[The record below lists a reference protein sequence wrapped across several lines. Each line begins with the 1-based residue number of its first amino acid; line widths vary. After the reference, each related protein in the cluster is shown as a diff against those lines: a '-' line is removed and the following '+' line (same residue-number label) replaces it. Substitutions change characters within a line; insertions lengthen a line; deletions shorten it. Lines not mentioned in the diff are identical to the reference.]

1 MDLTINN
8 SFTPFKNKNL
18 KEINQGQKK
27 SFAQFGTQ
35 KYCSYYPNIMDPYLN
50 IQTKNKCKKIKE
62 INIPNIGTSHVY
74 KLSNGH
80 RIIIIP
86 KRGTFEINTLV
97 NTDLQEDTVISH
109 FVEHLIANGENSFNA
124 STFKKEL
131 DRIGASMHAK
141 TTENTVNYKISYP
154 FDDKKDIELII
165 EMQAQMLQNPKFNK
179 DKVEREKGV
188 LISEYVLENSSE
200 DNKDKEKSALKKR
213 VVNSLFGTNLPL
225 LTNSNTVNNIK
236 SISLDSIQNF
246 YDKYYQNNNMQT
258 IVVGDINPNEI
269 IKLFEK
275 YFNKQNKNQQKKS
288 KSYTPVNLPQAP
300 KRLDL
305 KFGFNK
311 GNIAQINFPA
321 FNYDSTKDRIIF
333 DILKEL
339 AKIKECDFD
348 INLLD
353 ASDYGIKPTVISIQA
368 ECQDNDSNQ
377 NLEKLQS
384 ELIKFLNSGITQ
396 DELNIIK
403 KRGKLSSFLISED
416 NCLLAELLNTMNP
429 NDNYLIQ
436 KQKLLNEIT
445 TVDIKEFINTYFK
458 FDKALYL
465 SASDNPKIYNQPVT
479 FKGSKKTF
487 KLNANEYV
495 YPNNMQLIVN
505 SDEENKLTSYHLAF
519 QTEDL
524 GKPKPAILE
533 FLKYM
538 MQFAIKNNLPKEL
551 SIEPNIILTNN
562 SLDIS
567 GISNPEDTI
576 KLIEFIN
583 KTVQY
588 REYSPEFFDEIKRL
602 LKNEVQDDYFM
613 SKLTNLEFGDN
624 NVKLL
629 DKIAKK
635 EDKIKAIN
643 DVSLSDILSFLDRIT
658 KKSQAKAVLV
668 LPNSLLKSAKNDIF
682 ATVNKG
688 FSWNFKPKN
697 DINIE
702 QLLHLKANDSLLPNV
717 LIDIQNNNIADIC
730 FSYKIADCKDE
741 KESIM
746 ADMLSVI
753 LNNRIFSEIREKYG
767 IGYYLGA
774 NYEQNSGSNHITI
787 KCNFKCDKENAQDL
801 RKVVNE
807 IQKIINDIVSK
818 PISKDELESLK
829 LEYKKFWLENSMTTL
844 GKAGLLSS
852 YSIDELNKKYQI
864 IESISKN
871 ELLQS
876 ARKHLAA
883 KPNIVIRANK
893 DTINSNIG
901 YITTL
906 GRLV

>member
-1 MDLTINN
+1 MNNGTGINSN
-8 SFTPFKNKNL
+8 NWS
-18 KEINQGQKK
+18 ESDIKK
-27 SFAQFGTQ
+27 
-35 KYCSYYPNIMDPYLN
+35 Y
-50 IQTKNKCKKIKE
+50 
-62 INIPNIGTSHVY
+62 
-74 KLSNGH
+74 
-80 RIIIIP
+80 
-86 KRGTFEINTLV
+86 
-97 NTDLQEDTVISH
+97 
-109 FVEHLIANGENSFNA
+109 
-124 STFKKEL
+124 KEL
-131 DRIGASMHAK
+131 YKAGNK
-141 TTENTVNYKISYP
+141 T
-154 FDDKKDIELII
+154 
-165 EMQAQMLQNPKFNK
+165 
-179 DKVEREKGV
+179 
-188 LISEYVLENSSE
+188 
-200 DNKDKEKSALKKR
+200 
-213 VVNSLFGTNLPL
+213 VVNQVKL
-225 LTNSNTVNNIK
+225 
-236 SISLDSIQNF
+236 
-246 YDKYYQNNNMQT
+246 YCEQNNAEEELDNMQT
-258 IVVGDINPNEI
+258 IVVGDVNPDEI

-275 YFNKQNKNQQKKS
+275 YFNKQNDNQQTKS
-288 KSYTPVNLPQAP
+288 KSYVPVNLPQAP

-321 FNYDSTKDRIIF
+321 FNYDSKKDRVIF
-333 DILKEL
+333 GILKEL
-339 AKIKECDFD
+339 AKIKECSCD

-353 ASDYGIKPTVISIQA
+353 ASDYGIRPTIISVQS
-368 ECQDNDSNQ
+368 DYSSNNSNE

-384 ELIKFLNSGITQ
+384 DLIKLLNSGITQ

-403 KRGKLSSFLISED
+403 KREKTSSLLISED
-416 NCLLAELLNTMNP
+416 NCLLAELLNTMNLS
-429 NDNYLIQ
+429 DNYLIQ
-436 KQKLLNEIT
+436 KQKLLNEVT

-505 SDEENKLTSYHLAF
+505 SDKENKLTSYRLAF
-519 QTEDL
+519 QTDDL
-524 GKPKPAILE
+524 SKIKPAVLEILN
-533 FLKYM
+533 YM

-551 SIEPNIILTNN
+551 LIKPNIILTSS

-583 KTVQY
+583 KIVQY
-588 REYSPEFFDEIKRL
+588 REYSPEFFDEIKQL

-643 DVSLSDILSFLDRIT
+643 EVSLSDILSFLDRIT
-658 KKSQAKAVLV
+658 KKSQAKGVLV
-668 LPNSLLKSAKNDIF
+668 LPNSLFKSAKNDIF

-697 DINIE
+697 DINME
-702 QLLHLKANDSLLPNV
+702 QLLHLKANNSLLSNV
-717 LIDIQNNNIADIC
+717 LIDIINDNIVDIC
-730 FSYKIADCKDE
+730 FSYKIAECKDE
-741 KESIM
+741 KEAVM

-787 KCNFKCDKENAQDL
+787 QCNFKCDKENAQDL
-801 RKVVNE
+801 KKVVNE
-807 IQKIINDIVSK
+807 IQKVINDIVSK

-829 LEYKKFWLENSMTTL
+829 LEYKKFWLENSTTTL
-844 GKAGLLSS
+844 GQSGLLSC
-852 YSIDELNKKYQI
+852 YSIDELNKKYQVI
-864 IESISKN
+864 DSISEN

-883 KPNIVIRANK
+883 KPNIMLKANK
-893 DTINSNIG
+893 DVINSNIG

-906 GRLV
+906 GILL